1 MDLALDDHH
10 WMLPVSDLDLWSA
23 QANECLGGE
32 LRRCMRRIDGPRA
45 AMHPTYVGDT
55 ERGERNI
62 SLDGILRLSKALGVR
77 PGDLL
82 DGLEE
87 TVEFPDSRAR

>member
-1 MDLALDDHH
+1 MVPVEKPSWRVEFGLRVRASRDALG
-10 WMLPVSDLDLWSA
+10 WT
-23 QANECLGGE
+23 QEGLGE
-32 LRRCMRRIDGPRA
+32 AA

-82 DGLEE
+82 DGLEAE
-87 TVEFPDSRAR
+87 VDIPGRRAR